1 MKKNSCIIFGGAYFM
16 SKTISG
22 KHYPKDLI
30 ARVINDY
37 AEHIRSAKQLALYYD
52 IPYNTVKYWIKKY
65 NKNGMEALLKPR
77 NGGKYITYD
86 AAFKLRVTE
95 YWLEHPEIS
104 SNQISEIFHASRGA
118 IRSWRKIYLEQ
129 GSDAL
134 RKEMRGKNKNMKNGK
149 GKIMFEQAAFSD
161 DPKEHI
167 EALEKQVRYLQME
180 NDYLKKLNALVQE
193 KECSQKPKK

>member
-1 MKKNSCIIFGGAYFM
+1 M

-37 AEHIRSAKQLALYYD
+37 AEHIRSAKQLTQYYN

-77 NGGKYITYD
+77 SGEKYITYD

-134 RKEMRGKNKNMKNGK
+134 RKEMRGKNRNMKNGK
-149 GKIMFEQAAFSD
+149 GKIMLEQTTFSN

>member
-1 MKKNSCIIFGGAYFM
+1 M

-30 ARVINDY
+30 AQVINDY
-37 AEHIRSAKQLALYYD
+37 AEHIRSAKQLAAYYD
-52 IPYNTVKYWIKKY
+52 IPYNTIKYWIKKY
-65 NKNGMEALLKPR
+65 NKNGMDALIKPR
-77 NGGKYITYD
+77 SGGKYITYD

-104 SNQISEIFHASRGA
+104 SNQIAEIFHASRGA

-129 GSDAL
+129 GADAL
-134 RKEMRGKNKNMKNGK
+134 RKEMRGKSRNMKNGK
-149 GKIMFEQAAFSD
+149 RKPVVEQTEVPVD
-161 DPKEHI
+161 QKEHI

-193 KECSQKPKK
+193 KERSQKPKK